1 MNYLHLNKNDFDGL
15 TRERIIV
22 LEGEHYRLALLL
34 RETLDP
40 DTASQLVTQ
49 QNDIE
54 RRIALHLERPEV
66 EAAELEGTA
75 ERK

>member
-1 MNYLHLNKNDFDGL
+1 MNYLHLSKNDFDGL
-15 TRERIIV
+15 TRERVTV

-40 DTASQLVTQ
+40 DTAAQLVTQ

-54 RRIALHLERPEV
+54 RRIALHLERTEV